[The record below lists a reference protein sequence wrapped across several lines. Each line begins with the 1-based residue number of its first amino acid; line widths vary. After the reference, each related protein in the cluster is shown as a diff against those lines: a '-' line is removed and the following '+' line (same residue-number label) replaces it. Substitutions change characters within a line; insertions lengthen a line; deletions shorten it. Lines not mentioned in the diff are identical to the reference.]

1 MTRHDPRPWND
12 MLADKTITHHSLA
25 RNNPSRLALLQRPG
39 TLQNI
44 WLAPGF
50 GPPVSNTASQN
61 TLCFEQLPPFQ
72 GSCKPLLATL
82 VSNAFPHEKLSVSE
96 PPLRVCKMKI
106 L

>member
-1 MTRHDPRPWND
+1 
-12 MLADKTITHHSLA
+12 MLADTTIPLIVWRVKTLSDITL
-25 RNNPSRLALLQRPG
+25 PRPG
-39 TLQNI
+39 PLQNI

-61 TLCFEQLPPFQ
+61 TLCFEQQASFQ
-72 GSCKPLLATL
+72 GSDKPLLATL
-82 VSNAFPHEKLSVSE
+82 VSNTFPIEKLAVLE